1 MRVIKDGLSP
11 DDTIVVNG
19 LARIRPGVE
28 VSPQQQGAPAPAPS
42 GPQASSK

>member
-1 MRVIKDGLSP
+1 MRVVKDGLSV

-19 LARIRPGVE
+19 LARIRPGVK
-28 VSPQQQGAPAPAPS
+28 VNPQQQGATPPTPT